1 MTISTMTASTMT
13 TSTMT
18 TSTMTTG
25 RRLASYWRFMHC
37 QWLNLVREPAYTL
50 PTLLF
55 PIMFYLFFGVL
66 MIPGLASY
74 LLATYATFGVLGAA
88 LFAFGVNVA
97 TERAQGYFT
106 LIRATPAPLLG
117 VVAGKWF
124 GAALFGA
131 IIVVSLSVMAAA
143 FGEVRLA
150 SSQWWGLLGVL
161 MLGTLP
167 FCLLGLG
174 LGLMLSPNAAP
185 AVINLIYLPM
195 GFLSGLWVPL
205 SQFPSWLQAV
215 APWLPPYHLAALAL
229 HVTGVQSTEP
239 LGHVLALLVFSLLFA
254 GLVGWGWR
262 RMLAQ
267 PK

>member
-1 MTISTMTASTMT
+1 MNIATMTMS
-13 TSTMT
+13 
-18 TSTMTTG
+18 
-25 RRLASYWRFMHC
+25 RRIQSYWQFIHC
-37 QWLNLVREPAYTL
+37 QWLNLLRVPAYTL
-50 PTLLF
+50 PTLMF
-55 PIMFYLFFGVL
+55 PIMFYAFFGLL
-66 MIPGLASY
+66 MIPGLAGY
-74 LLATYATFGVLGAA
+74 LLATYSTFGVLGAA

-106 LIRATPAPLLG
+106 LLRTTPAPLMGIVL
-117 VVAGKWF
+117 GKWF

-131 IIVVSLSVMAAA
+131 IIVVSLSALAAA
-143 FGEVRLA
+143 FGDVRMLQ
-150 SSQWWGLLGVL
+150 SQWWGLLGVL

-174 LGLMLSPNAAP
+174 LGLLLSPNAAP

-195 GFLSGLWVPL
+195 GFLAGLWIPL
-205 SQFPSWLQAV
+205 SQFPGWLQAV

-229 HVTGVQSTEP
+229 HVTDVQATEP
-239 LGHVLALLVFSLLFA
+239 MKHVLALLIFSALFA
-254 GLVGWGWR
+254 GLVAFGWR

>member
-1 MTISTMTASTMT
+1 MNTATLNPESMTV
-13 TSTMT
+13 
-18 TSTMTTG
+18 G
-25 RRLASYWRFMHC
+25 RRLHSYWQFIHC
-37 QWLNLVREPAYTL
+37 QWLNLLRVPAYTL

-55 PIMFYLFFGVL
+55 PIMFYAFFGLL
-66 MIPGLASY
+66 MIPGLAGY
-74 LLATYATFGVLGAA
+74 LLATYSTFGVLGAA

-106 LIRATPAPLLG
+106 LIRATPAPLMG
-117 VVAGKWF
+117 VVVGKWF

-131 IIVVSLSVMAAA
+131 IIVVSLSVLAAA
-143 FGEVRLA
+143 FGDVRMLQ
-150 SSQWWGLLGVL
+150 SQWWGLLGVL

-174 LGLMLSPNAAP
+174 LGLLLSPNAAP
-185 AVINLIYLPM
+185 AVINLVYLPM
-195 GFLSGLWVPL
+195 GFLSGLWIPL
-205 SQFPSWLQAV
+205 SQFPGWLQAI

-229 HVTGVQSTEP
+229 HVTGVQATEP
-239 LGHVLALLVFSLLFA
+239 LKHVLALLLFSALFA
-254 GLVGWGWR
+254 ALVAFGWR